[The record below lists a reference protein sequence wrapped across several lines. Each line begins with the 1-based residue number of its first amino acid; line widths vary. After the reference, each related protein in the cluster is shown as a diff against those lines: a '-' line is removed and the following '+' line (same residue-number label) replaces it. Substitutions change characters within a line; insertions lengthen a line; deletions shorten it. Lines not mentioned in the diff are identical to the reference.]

1 LLVVVDAVVE
11 AAVVEA
17 FELEVDGADEV
28 ELVDAGAA
36 DELDGEE
43 TEAELDV
50 VGLTTAVAAQE
61 QTAAAEACTA
71 STELPHAERTQVIAA
86 ASIAL
91 DWELLH

>member
-1 LLVVVDAVVE
+1 MDVIKEWVE
-11 AAVVEA
+11 VHLATKKKEISTM
-17 FELEVDGADEV
+17 FRRKSFL
-28 ELVDAGAA
+28 
-36 DELDGEE
+36 
-43 TEAELDV
+43 
-50 VGLTTAVAAQE
+50 QE